1 MSDDKIRSLVMQN
14 TKYRSFEIERRA
26 IYTFHARVADR
37 WRLGRVFLAGDA
49 AHLMPPF
56 AGQGM
61 NGGMKDAVNLSWKL
75 VSVLRGQAPDSILD
89 TYQVERAPVVRKMA
103 EVSRRL
109 GSIIMPTSRIA
120 AAARDFV
127 FACLNLSDK
136 FRAFIRR
143 GGVLPPPEIRQS
155 ALTDK
160 GRDPLIGKMMP
171 QPAVRAAQASEP
183 LDAFLYCHQWLAL
196 GIGIDPV
203 SILSTR
209 DLAVLDAL
217 KARFLCLNGGT
228 KDARTL
234 SLQCVDSGF
243 ADWAQRH
250 QVRAVLVRP
259 DRFVAAR
266 LEPDRDISAL
276 TPFVHPKAARS
287 PRVAA

>member
-1 MSDDKIRSLVMQN
+1 
-14 TKYRSFEIERRA
+14 
-26 IYTFHARVADR
+26 
-37 WRLGRVFLAGDA
+37 
-49 AHLMPPF
+49 MPPF

-89 TYQVERAPVVRKMA
+89 TYQVERAPVVRKMV

-109 GSIIMPTSRIA
+109 GALIMPTSRITA
-120 AAARDFV
+120 SARDFL
-127 FACLNLSDK
+127 FACLNLSGK
-136 FRAFIRR
+136 FRAFIGR
-143 GGVLPPPEIRQS
+143 GGVLPPPEIHQS

-160 GRDPLIGKMMP
+160 GRDALIGRMMP
-171 QPAVRAAQASEP
+171 QPTVSAAQGNEP
-183 LDAFLYCHQWLAL
+183 FDAFLFDAFLSCHQWLAL

-203 SILSTR
+203 SMLSAR

-217 KARFLCLNGGT
+217 QARFVCLNGGT

-243 ADWAQRH
+243 ADWAKRH

-259 DRFVAAR
+259 DRFIAAR
-266 LEPDRDISAL
+266 LEPEKDISVL
-276 TPFVHPKAARS
+276 TPFALPQTARS
-287 PRVAA
+287 SRVAA